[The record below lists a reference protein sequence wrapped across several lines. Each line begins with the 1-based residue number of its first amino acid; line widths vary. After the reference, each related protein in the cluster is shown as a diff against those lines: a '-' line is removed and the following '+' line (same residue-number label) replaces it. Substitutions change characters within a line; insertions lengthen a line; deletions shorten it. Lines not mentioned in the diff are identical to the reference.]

1 MSNSPAKIQ
10 TLGQALGQASS
21 TFKSTISSLA
31 NTLGLPELRD
41 SFFQNI
47 IYILLTIII
56 FVGILVYI
64 QMVGLTGNDPLN
76 SPPSRV
82 IKKVEIK
89 KIVEGFDITDNSA
102 QGVATHAETMG
113 KTMKIIIAITTFIW
127 LIRVNTVNIT
137 IKTTINTQTVEKNIN
152 YITLF

>member
-10 TLGQALGQASS
+10 TVGEASSSISS
-21 TFKSTISSLA
+21 TFKSTFSSLA

-47 IYILLTIII
+47 IYILIMIII

-64 QMVGLTGNDPLN
+64 QMVGPDGNDPLN
-76 SPPSRV
+76 LPPSRV

-89 KIVEGFDITDNSA
+89 KIVEGFDITAD
-102 QGVATHAETMG
+102 
-113 KTMKIIIAITTFIW
+113 
-127 LIRVNTVNIT
+127 
-137 IKTTINTQTVEKNIN
+137 NTQDVSKFYENNNHHDIHLAHSESHDEENQESIN
-152 YITLF
+152 KKRR

>member
-10 TLGQALGQASS
+10 TVGEASS
-21 TFKSTISSLA
+21 SISSTVKSTFSSLA

-47 IYILLTIII
+47 IYILIMIII

-64 QMVGLTGNDPLN
+64 QIVGPDGNDPLN
-76 SPPSRV
+76 LPPTRV

-89 KIVEGFDITDNSA
+89 KIVEGFNVTDNYTNSA
-102 QGVATHAETMG
+102 AD
-113 KTMKIIIAITTFIW
+113 
-127 LIRVNTVNIT
+127 
-137 IKTTINTQTVEKNIN
+137 NTQDVSEFYENNNHDDIHLAHSEVHDEENEESIN
-152 YITLF
+152 KKRRK

>member
-10 TLGQALGQASS
+10 TVGEASSSISS
-21 TFKSTISSLA
+21 TFKSTFSSLA

-56 FVGILVYI
+56 LVGILVYI
-64 QMVGLTGNDPLN
+64 QMVGPDGNDPLN
-76 SPPSRV
+76 LPPSRV

-89 KIVEGFDITDNSA
+89 KIVEGFDISENSTNSVADNTEDVSEFYENNNHDDIHLA
-102 QGVATHAETMG
+102 HSDETNS
-113 KTMKIIIAITTFIW
+113 KHKK
-127 LIRVNTVNIT
+127 R
-137 IKTTINTQTVEKNIN
+137 
-152 YITLF
+152 Y

>member
-10 TLGQALGQASS
+10 TLGQASSSISS
-21 TFKSTISSLA
+21 TFKSTFSSLA

-113 KTMKIIIAITTFIW
+113 ENDENNYSHHDIHLADSGEHGEH
-127 LIRVNTVNIT
+127 ND
-137 IKTTINTQTVEKNIN
+137 KNHDKYSN
-152 YITLF
+152 RRKKY

>member
-10 TLGQALGQASS
+10 TVAEASSSISS
-21 TFKSTISSLA
+21 TFKSTFSSLA

-56 FVGILVYI
+56 LVGILVYI
-64 QMVGLTGNDPLN
+64 QMVGPDGNDPLN
-76 SPPSRV
+76 SPPTRV

-89 KIVEGFDITDNSA
+89 KIVEGFDITDHSTNSI
-102 QGVATHAETMG
+102 ATHADMMG
-113 KTMKIIIAITTFIW
+113 EHDEYNYNHDDIHLAHSDEHYD
-127 LIRVNTVNIT
+127 RNHD
-137 IKTTINTQTVEKNIN
+137 KNSKHRKK
-152 YITLF
+152 Y

>member
-10 TLGQALGQASS
+10 TLGQTLGQASS
-21 TFKSTISSLA
+21 TFKSTFSSLA

-113 KTMKIIIAITTFIW
+113 ENDENNYSHHDIHLADSGEHGEH
-127 LIRVNTVNIT
+127 ND
-137 IKTTINTQTVEKNIN
+137 KNHDKYSN
-152 YITLF
+152 RRKKY